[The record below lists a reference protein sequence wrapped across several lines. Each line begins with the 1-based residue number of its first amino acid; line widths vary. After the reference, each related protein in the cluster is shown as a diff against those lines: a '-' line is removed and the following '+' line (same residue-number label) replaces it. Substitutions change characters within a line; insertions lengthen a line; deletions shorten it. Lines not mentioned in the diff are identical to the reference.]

1 MVIEKAVEVTDELL
15 TALEHLIPQLR
26 EDKTPLSRDELKA
39 LIDSD
44 TSSLLVARTSSEQR
58 EIVGVLTLAVYRVPT
73 GIRSIVED
81 VIVDERFRRMGIAQ
95 ALMSRAVELARDA
108 GASGLSLTSNPRRV
122 EANLLYQKLGFQ
134 LRETNT
140 YFLSLK

>member
-15 TALEHLIPQLR
+15 TALEHLIPQLGA
-26 EDKTPLSRDELKA
+26 DKTPLSRDELK
-39 LIDSD
+39 LLLNSDS
-44 TSSLLVARTSSEQR
+44 SSLLVARSSSGRR
-58 EIVGVLTLAVYRVPT
+58 EIIGVLTLAVYHVPT

-108 GASGLSLTSNPRRV
+108 GASGMSLTSNPRRV

-134 LRETNT
+134 LRETNI